1 VRDMK
6 GIIGQKM
13 GMMEVF
19 DDQGRKIPVT
29 VVRAGPCVVVRKRT
43 RERDGYEALQLGFEQ
58 VKPEKLNRPRRGY
71 FKKAGTP
78 AFRILREFRVEDTG
92 DWQVGDEIRVT
103 VFSPGDRVTVTGT
116 SRGRGFAGVVKRH
129 GFRRGPMSHGSM
141 YHRRVGSLGASTF
154 PGRVFKG
161 RGMPGRMGGERVT
174 VRNLEVVRT
183 DEERHLLLIK
193 GSVPGVRGSYL
204 LIRGEGK
211 R

>member
-1 VRDMK
+1 MK
-6 GIIGQKM
+6 GIIGRKI
-13 GMMEVF
+13 GMMEIF
-19 DDQGRKIPVT
+19 DSEGRKIPVT
-29 VVRAGPCVVVRKRT
+29 VVRAGPCVVVDKRT

-58 VKPEKLNRPRRGY
+58 VKPEKLNRPRRGH

-78 AFRILREFRVEDTG
+78 AFRLLREFRVKDAGE
-92 DWQVGDEIRVT
+92 WKVGDEIRVT
-103 VFSPGDRVTVTGT
+103 VFSPGDRVAVTGT
-116 SRGRGFAGVVKRH
+116 SRGKGFAGVIKRH

-183 DEERHLLLIK
+183 DEERHLLFLK

-204 LIRGEGK
+204 LIRGEES
-211 R
+211 